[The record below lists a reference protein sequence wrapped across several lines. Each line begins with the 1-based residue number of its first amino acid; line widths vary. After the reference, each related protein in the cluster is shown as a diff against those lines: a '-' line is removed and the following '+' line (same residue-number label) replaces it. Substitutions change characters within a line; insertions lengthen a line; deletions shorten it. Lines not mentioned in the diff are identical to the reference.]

1 MTERGV
7 VQARLA
13 ATARMLRELISDV
26 TPEQGARPPQPGQW
40 SIAEVV
46 RHLVDGDRD
55 KLLPRL
61 RRMLAEIRP
70 VFAPTAPATDP
81 IDLGT
86 LVPVFVAAREQITTI
101 LDGLNEA
108 GWRRDGVSPS
118 RGVLTVE
125 AYARSTDKHDTEH
138 LRQIQDVRARLGLRP
153 KRCEAR
159 APLGSADLAAALA
172 AAPGRLRAVGAGLDE
187 AERGRRPAPGA
198 WSLNETMAHLLHVET
213 EVFQPRLR
221 RILAED
227 HPRLSPF
234 SPDGWAAE
242 RDRSV
247 EPFDET
253 LKAFEWARAA
263 TLDFL
268 RGLPT
273 GAHERVG
280 LSGFF
285 GPVTLAQYATHIA
298 DHDIEH
304 LAQMSRARTGQP

>member
-1 MTERGV
+1 VTERTL

-13 ATARMLRELISDV
+13 ATARMLRELTSDV

-61 RRMLAEIRP
+61 RRMLAESHP
-70 VFAPTAPATDP
+70 VFTPTAPATDP
-81 IDLGT
+81 TDLGT

-101 LDGLNEA
+101 LGGLDEA

-118 RGVLTVE
+118 RGILTVE

-138 LRQIQDVRARLGLRP
+138 LRQIQDVRARIGLRP

-159 APLGSADLAAALA
+159 AALGPGDLAAALA
-172 AAPGRLRAVGAGLDE
+172 AAPGRLRAVGAGLAE
-187 AERGRRPAPGA
+187 AERRRRPAAGA
-198 WSLNETMAHLLHVET
+198 WSLNEVMAHLLHVET

-221 RILAED
+221 RIQAED
-227 HPRLSPF
+227 HPRLPPF
-234 SPDGWAAE
+234 SPDAWAAE

-263 TLDFL
+263 TLDVL
-268 RGLPT
+268 RGLPAD
-273 GAHERVG
+273 AHERVG
-280 LSGFF
+280 LSAFF

-304 LAQMSRARTGQP
+304 LAQMARARTGQP